1 MKPKLFIFFSLAVIV
16 LLVGLGNW
24 QWQRRGEKLEMID
37 HVSLAE
43 RGGEIE
49 ISSPLSF
56 AHVSE
61 REQYHG
67 VRLVGRF
74 GEGVEYFYVLEGK
87 QGGFREI
94 LPFLLEG
101 GGVVLVMGRFFAL
114 GEVLPRRSSFGLASG
129 RIYFPQGQSPFTPGN
144 EAGRH
149 IWYRSDIV
157 AMAGNMGVSEIV
169 APFFV
174 VTHLDTPPLPAVSPA
189 RHLSYALSWYGL
201 ALALLACLFTWGLR
215 QRKS

>member
-1 MKPKLFIFFSLAVIV
+1 MKAKLFILFSLVVIV
-16 LLVGLGNW
+16 VLVGLGNW
-24 QWQRRGEKLEMID
+24 QWERRGEKLEMID

-43 RGGEIE
+43 RGGEME
-49 ISSPLSF
+49 ISSVSSF
-56 AHVSE
+56 AHVSK
-61 REQYHG
+61 REQYYG
-67 VRLVGRF
+67 VSLVGRF

-87 QGGFREI
+87 QGGFREV
-94 LPFLLEG
+94 LPFFLEG

-114 GEVLPRRSSFGLASG
+114 GEVLPRRSDFKFLNG
-129 RIYFPQGQSPFTPGN
+129 RIYFPQGQSPFTPAN

-157 AMAGNMGVSEIV
+157 AMAGNMGVSGVV

-174 VTHLDTPPLPAVSPA
+174 VTHLDTPPQPAVSPA